1 MIPFV
6 DLKLQ
11 HAAIRG
17 EIDAAIRDVIDRCEF
32 TLGRD
37 VAAFEEEFAAY
48 CSTAYGVAVN
58 TGTSAL
64 HLALLA
70 AGVGPGDEV
79 ITVPFTFVATGSAID
94 YTGARPVFV
103 DNRSAHVYDEP
114 GRDETAITPRT
125 KAIVPVPSTGQRP
138 TGPDPSRRT
147 TTRAGRDRG
156 CLPAHGALYKGQRV
170 AVWVDMVASALSGKT
185 GACGEGGMVTTDD
198 PAHRRKLRMLR
209 DWGAE
214 TKYQHVLRGFNYRM
228 EGIQGAV
235 LRVKLRRL
243 EAWTEARRARAQQ
256 YDSLL
261 ANAGVLTPEVRAD
274 ARHVYH
280 LYVVRS
286 PDRSAWQRALAD
298 PGHRTGIHYPTP
310 LHLLPAFD
318 GLGHHRG
325 DFPHSECAWTSAV
338 AADVRRAW
346 QTRARRAW
354 GGRPQS
360 GSGRDGRGS
369 AQRLIAC
376 RSCCSSRATAT
387 PSRRSMRLTQA
398 GTCWASSTTHLQSRE
413 PCAMD

>member
-1 MIPFV
+1 VIPFV

-17 EIDAAIRDVIDRCEF
+17 EIDAAIRGVIDRCEF
-32 TLGRD
+32 TLGSD

-79 ITVPFTFVATGSAID
+79 ITVPFTFVATVSAID

-103 DNRSAHVYDEP
+103 DIDPRTYTMDPYALES
-114 GRDETAITPRT
+114 AITPRT
-125 KAIVPVPSTGQRP
+125 KAIVPVHLYGQAADM
-138 TGPDPSRRT
+138 DPILAVARRHGL
-147 TTRAGRDRG
+147 AVIEDA
-156 CLPAHGALYKGQRV
+156 CQAHGALYKGQRV
-170 AVWVDMVASALSGKT
+170 GSLGDMGCFSFYPGKNL

-261 ANAGVLTPEVRAD
+261 VNSGVVTPEVRAD

-298 PGHRTGIHYPTP
+298 QGIATGIHYPAP
-310 LHLLPAFD
+310 VHLLPAFA
-318 GLGHHRG
+318 GLGHRRG
-325 DFPHSECAWTSAV
+325 DFPYSERASDQVLSLPMFAELGETQCARV
-338 AADVRRAW
+338 AAAVRNLA
-346 QTRARRAW
+346 
-354 GGRPQS
+354 
-360 GSGRDGRGS
+360 
-369 AQRLIAC
+369 
-376 RSCCSSRATAT
+376 AT
-387 PSRRSMRLTQA
+387 PMAEAALSA
-398 GTCWASSTTHLQSRE
+398 
-413 PCAMD
+413 